1 MNILGVDVGGS
12 GIKAAIVDTETG
24 AMVSERH
31 RIETPQPATPEAVA
45 GTIGELVR
53 HFEWQ
58 GPIGCGFPAAIVHGE
73 AKTAANLDD
82 SFIGVNIDD
91 LFTSAT
97 GCPVHCVN
105 DADAAGMAEFTQGAG
120 KDRNGTVIFVTI
132 GTGLGTAIYTNG
144 QLLPNTE
151 LGHVYLPNGKEGERW
166 ASDATRK
173 RKDLSWQDWAGR
185 FNDYL
190 QNMEALFWPDL
201 FILGGGG
208 SKKLDKFAHHLDIQT
223 PVLAAELLNNAG
235 IIGAAMFAMESIKE

>member
-24 AMVSERH
+24 AMMSDRH
-31 RIETPQPATPEAVA
+31 RLDTPQSATPTEVA
-45 GTIGELVR
+45 AIIAELVQ
-53 HFEWQ
+53 HFAWR
-58 GPIGCGFPAAIVHGE
+58 GHIGCGFPAAIVEGV

-82 SFIGVNIDD
+82 SFIGVNIND

-97 GCPVHCVN
+97 GCPVHCLN

-120 KDRNGTVIFVTI
+120 KNSTGTVVFITV
-132 GTGLGTAIYTNG
+132 GTGVGTAIYTAG
-144 QLLPNTE
+144 HLLPNTE

-173 RKDLSWQDWAGR
+173 RKQLTWQEWAER

-190 QNMEALFWPDL
+190 QNMEALFWPEL
-201 FILGGGG
+201 FIIGGGA
-208 SKKLDKFAHHLDIQT
+208 SKKLDKFAHHLDVRT
-223 PVLAAELLNNAG
+223 PLVAADLLNNAG
-235 IIGAAMFAMESIKE
+235 IVGAAMYAAQMS